1 MVASATARPR
11 SARIIVVRLPCLS
24 THAPACSPNSRL
36 GSHCSAVRYPIP
48 IAPAC
53 STSTAVSGT
62 AIDETWSPNTETVDA
77 PQYRRNTL
85 SRSNGGTRSRRPA
98 PAFIAIKAYGR
109 NRDNARVT
117 GHLGAPAGPLSHYS
131 VTGSGVSSIPGSHPA
146 PTAPAAPAAP
156 DTTDATGVADGAD
169 AQSFGAVSASRAA
182 MNSR

>member
-1 MVASATARPR
+1 MVASATAGPW
-11 SARIIVVRLPCLS
+11 SGRIIVVRLPRLS

-62 AIDETWSPNTETVDA
+62 AIDDTWSPNTETVDA

-117 GHLGAPAGPLSHYS
+117 GHLGAPACPLSHYS
-131 VTGSGVSSIPGSHPA
+131 VPGSGVPSIPGSHPA
-146 PTAPAAPAAP
+146 PTAPTTPAAP
-156 DTTDATGVADGAD
+156 DTTGTTGVADAAD
-169 AQSFGAVSASRAA
+169 AQSLGAVSASRAA

>member
-1 MVASATARPR
+1 M
-11 SARIIVVRLPCLS
+11 VRLPRLS

-62 AIDETWSPNTETVDA
+62 AIDDTWSPNTETVDA

-109 NRDNARVT
+109 NPDNARVT
-117 GHLGAPAGPLSHYS
+117 GHLGAPAGPLTRYS

-146 PTAPAAPAAP
+146 PAPAAP
-156 DTTDATGVADGAD
+156 DATGATGTTDVADAAD

>member
-1 MVASATARPR
+1 
-11 SARIIVVRLPCLS
+11 
-24 THAPACSPNSRL
+24 
-36 GSHCSAVRYPIP
+36 
-48 IAPAC
+48 
-53 STSTAVSGT
+53 
-62 AIDETWSPNTETVDA
+62 
-77 PQYRRNTL
+77 QYRRNTL

-117 GHLGAPAGPLSHYS
+117 GHLGAPACPVSHYS

-146 PTAPAAPAAP
+146 PTAPDAP
-156 DTTDATGVADGAD
+156 DATGTTGTTGVAD